1 MESKVHMQN
10 IKKLWFQNN
19 ILLDILSFFFNKLL
33 MKHSIEMKAFGSY
46 NSHCGWA
53 QAISS
58 GVFKTILCIHFA
70 RNTLRFECAQN
81 VLCRWRHSAWNTGA
95 SKIRSVGNWTVCT
108 LYCHLILLLVWF
120 VCVKMLGKSYI
131 AHGSGN
137 EVSERA
143 SEQASMRIIECAF
156 YPVILSHQHR
166 VIEANREEWWR
177 FMRTL
182 LHISNSSAPHTHSTT
197 KFYMGIGS
205 SKHFS
210 FLLVLVY
217 WWWCCCWFCCYCCF
231 YFHQK

>member
-19 ILLDILSFFFNKLL
+19 ILLDILPLFFNKLL
-33 MKHSIEMKAFGSY
+33 VKHSIEIKAFGSY
-46 NSHCGWA
+46 NSYCGWA
-53 QAISS
+53 QANSS

-143 SEQASMRIIECAF
+143 SEYENHRMC
-156 YPVILSHQHR
+156 ILSSHSQPPTSGDWSEPRRVMAVHAYIAPYFEQQCTAHTQHDQ
-166 VIEANREEWWR
+166 ILYGNR
-177 FMRTL
+177 F
-182 LHISNSSAPHTHSTT
+182 
-197 KFYMGIGS
+197 
-205 SKHFS
+205 
-210 FLLVLVY
+210 
-217 WWWCCCWFCCYCCF
+217 
-231 YFHQK
+231 